1 MLPTT
6 QDKILCFFLLQALPE
21 NIPVPV
27 AIRVEEQPLTVGRP
41 GGGEVVPPLQTKTSW
56 RPYVGGGIGIHFVSS
71 DNSGPS
77 QDNSNTA
84 TGGHLI
90 VGGDVLAKGGSR
102 FFTELKLGFSNSPDF
117 KVAAGF
123 NFAAR

>member
-1 MLPTT
+1 VAEQL
-6 QDKILCFFLLQALPE
+6 DF
-21 NIPVPV
+21 VPGMDLSFGDNSTIV
-27 AIRVEEQPLTVGRP
+27 SMNGDFHYRFA
-41 GGGEVVPPLQTKTSW
+41 TKTSW

-77 QDNSNTA
+77 QDNSSTA

-102 FFTELKLGFSNSPDF
+102 FFSELKLGFSNSPDV